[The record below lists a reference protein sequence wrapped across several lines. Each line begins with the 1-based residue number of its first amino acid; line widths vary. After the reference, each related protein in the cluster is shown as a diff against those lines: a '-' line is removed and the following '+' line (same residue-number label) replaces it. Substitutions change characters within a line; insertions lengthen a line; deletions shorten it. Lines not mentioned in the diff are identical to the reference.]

1 MFVKQL
7 SVFLENKTGRLNDVL
22 SIISGNGINILSISI
37 ADTSEFGVLRMLCE
51 DPAKAHELL
60 KEHGITSKVN
70 DVIVVSIPQA
80 VGSLEKVVRSLEQND
95 INIQYVYGLSLD
107 DEGASIAMKTDDL
120 EKTLE
125 VLKNE
130 NVKLYSQDEI
140 G

>member
-1 MFVKQL
+1 MP
-7 SVFLENKTGRLNDVL
+7 FLYG
-22 SIISGNGINILSISI
+22 S
-37 ADTSEFGVLRMLCE
+37 
-51 DPAKAHELL
+51 KAHELL

-130 NVKLYSQDEI
+130 NVKLYSQDDM
-140 G
+140 